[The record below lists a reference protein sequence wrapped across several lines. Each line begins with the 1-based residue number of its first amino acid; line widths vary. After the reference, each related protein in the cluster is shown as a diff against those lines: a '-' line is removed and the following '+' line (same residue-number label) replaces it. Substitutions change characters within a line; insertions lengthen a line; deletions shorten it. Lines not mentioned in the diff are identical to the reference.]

1 MEQQIKSKLK
11 KYLELTSAA
20 IKKVKISANLDNK
33 SKISA
38 EEIFDLSK
46 RYYEDAKYFEK
57 KGDILNA
64 YGAVVYAHAFLDIG
78 AKLGLFDVDDDRLF
92 MVD

>member
-1 MEQQIKSKLK
+1 MEQQIKSKLE
-11 KYLELTSAA
+11 KYFEVTAEA
-20 IKKVKISANLDNK
+20 IKKVKISKNLNAK

-64 YGAVVYAHAFLDIG
+64 YGAVVYSHAFLDVG
-78 AKLGLFDVDDDRLF
+78 ARIGLFDVDDDRLF